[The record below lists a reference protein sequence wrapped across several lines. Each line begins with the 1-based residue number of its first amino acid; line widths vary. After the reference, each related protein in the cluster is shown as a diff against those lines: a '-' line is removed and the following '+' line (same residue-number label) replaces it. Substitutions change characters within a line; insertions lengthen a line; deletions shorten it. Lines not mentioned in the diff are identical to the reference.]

1 MEEENFEPELD
12 DYYQV
17 DKQFEIEEN
26 LYDHKRDLI
35 DNFDENLYD
44 HKRDLIDNFDEN
56 IDYIDFYEEEDFNDD
71 ENYKKNNIIETNKGY
86 SEKIERIISEMIKL
100 NKIDYLKNDNML

>member
-1 MEEENFEPELD
+1 MEEENFDPELD
-12 DYYQV
+12 DYYEV
-17 DKQFEIEEN
+17 DKQFEI
-26 LYDHKRDLI
+26 
-35 DNFDENLYD
+35 DENLYD

-56 IDYIDFYEEEDFNDD
+56 IDYIDFYEEEDFDDDD

-100 NKIDYLKNDNML
+100 TKIDYLKNNNML

>member
-1 MEEENFEPELD
+1 MEEENFDPELD
-12 DYYQV
+12 DYYEV
-17 DKQFEIEEN
+17 DKQFEI
-26 LYDHKRDLI
+26 
-35 DNFDENLYD
+35 DENLYD

-56 IDYIDFYEEEDFNDD
+56 IDYIDFYEEEDFDDD

-100 NKIDYLKNDNML
+100 TKIDYLKNNNML

>member
-1 MEEENFEPELD
+1 MEEENFDPELD
-12 DYYQV
+12 DYYEV
-17 DKQFEIEEN
+17 DKQFEI
-26 LYDHKRDLI
+26 
-35 DNFDENLYD
+35 DENLYD

-56 IDYIDFYEEEDFNDD
+56 IDYIDFYEEEDFDDD

-100 NKIDYLKNDNML
+100 NKIDYLKNNNML